1 MTTNSAQ
8 ARVAPGIPSGGEFTA
23 VGHSDNVPSLGG
35 PAAPAQ
41 SAAELFAGLDDID
54 SRFRRLEQQKDA
66 LDKIRQAHALR
77 AAAATIQATWP
88 DAAVLRIEENQEGEN
103 QYDLVSLAR
112 ADGSLIELSLDDD
125 EWGETALYQD
135 GQDLQ
140 GLIYALDKSDESWG
154 AGIAEFHGNKRF
166 TRMADIN
173 LAAART
179 APIPFIE
186 SENNP
191 RTRTLTEDEQADLV
205 EAANHGVVAIDDIL
219 ENPNSFDEHR
229 QFEELEDLK
238 GRVNTLLTVTKK
250 PE

>member
-1 MTTNSAQ
+1 MTNTAQ
-8 ARVAPGIPSGGEFTA
+8 ARVLPGVHSGGEFTA
-23 VGHSDNVPSLGG
+23 VGHSDNVPALGA
-35 PAAPAQ
+35 PSAPAQ
-41 SAAELFAGLDDID
+41 SAAEIFAGLDDID
-54 SRFRRLEQQKDA
+54 NRFRRLEQQKDA

-112 ADGSLIELSLDDD
+112 ADGSLIELSLDDA
-125 EWGETALYQD
+125 EWGETSLYQD

-140 GLIYALDKSDESWG
+140 GLIFALDMRDESWG
-154 AGIAEFHGNKRF
+154 DGVAEFHGNKRY

-191 RTRTLTEDEQADLV
+191 RTRTLNEDEQADLV
-205 EAANHGVVAIDDIL
+205 EAANHGVVAIEDMIDVNEADHERLRNL
-219 ENPNSFDEHR
+219 EGLQE
-229 QFEELEDLK
+229 
-238 GRVNTLLTVTKK
+238 RVEVLLTVTKQD
-250 PE
+250 